1 MKIYTKTGDNGETS
15 LVGGVRILKS
25 DARLE
30 AYGTID
36 ELNSFIGLLR
46 SKTLSEN
53 DFLLEI
59 QQNLFIVGGYLATD
73 QSRTKLRDS
82 FALSEKVITT
92 IEEKIDEMQKKLPP
106 LDNFVIPG
114 ENELSSLSHVCR
126 TITRRAERH
135 IYRLNGNGN
144 MNIDKN
150 LKIYMNRLSD
160 FFFLYARM
168 LSK

>member
-82 FALSEKVITT
+82 FVLSEKVITT

-135 IYRLNGNGN
+135 IYRLNGN

>member
-53 DFLLEI
+53 DVLLEI

-82 FALSEKVITT
+82 FVLSEKVITT

-135 IYRLNGNGN
+135 IYRLNGN

>member
-82 FALSEKVITT
+82 FVLSEKVITT

-135 IYRLNGNGN
+135 IYRLNRN